1 MTDDRRNLVRAKIN
15 LELSDYRKNGDRRHL
30 GLIAEMMAEHIGTP
44 DAGEEIKAI
53 MLSEKTLPKL
63 QATVGTEKQLEDG
76 LIRYFWREWKG
87 KRPNQEIYSEIKNIL
102 IQNNLPWK
110 LDTEERLRKR
120 IERMN
125 FEQVDNP

>member
-76 LIRYFWREWKG
+76 LIRYF
-87 KRPNQEIYSEIKNIL
+87 
-102 IQNNLPWK
+102 
-110 LDTEERLRKR
+110 
-120 IERMN
+120 
-125 FEQVDNP
+125 

>member
-102 IQNNLPWK
+102 IQNNLHWK
-110 LDTEERLRKR
+110 GDTEERLRKR

>member
-63 QATVGTEKQLEDG
+63 QATVGTENQLEDG

-110 LDTEERLRKR
+110 GDTEERLRKR

>member
-76 LIRYFWREWKG
+76 LIRYFWREWKV
-87 KRPNQEIYSEIKNIL
+87 KLPNQEIYSEIKNIL

-110 LDTEERLRKR
+110 GDTEERLRKR